1 MIIGEIRRYLR
12 DNNPVRVSRSLRD
25 IAYKVLQARDALANK
40 LNREPSIKEIS
51 EELGLK
57 REEIVFALDSIQE
70 PVSLFEP
77 IYHDGGDP
85 IYVMDQIND
94 VKNDDNKWLEILAV
108 KDAFQKLNER
118 RGLS

>member
-1 MIIGEIRRYLR
+1 M
-12 DNNPVRVSRSLRD
+12 
-25 IAYKVLQARDALANK
+25 
-40 LNREPSIKEIS
+40 
-51 EELGLK
+51 
-57 REEIVFALDSIQE
+57 FALDSIQE

-108 KDAFQKLNER
+108 
-118 RGLS
+118 